1 MARSLYSIPRKAQKE
16 CGTPPLPES
25 SIKAP
30 NAVLD
35 TDEAFA
41 TRRIHESAKL
51 IDCAVISR
59 RELEHRLNTIKREP
73 AEVREHALDELTVIS
88 YNAPNARKG

>member
-1 MARSLYSIPRKAQKE
+1 MAQSLHSILRKAQKE
-16 CGTPPLPES
+16 WGTYPLPKLP
-25 SIKAP
+25 IKAP

-41 TRRIHESAKL
+41 TRRIHESAEL
-51 IDCAVISR
+51 IDRAVISR
-59 RELEHRLNTIKREP
+59 RELEHRLDTIQREP

>member
-88 YNAPNARKG
+88 YNTPHARKG